1 LNLEIVAPI
10 SGVIALV
17 FATYLAYRV
26 LKKPKGSEHIIDIS
40 NSIKIGATAYLN
52 RQFTTAAIF
61 GAVLSF
67 IIYFTLGSVTALTFV
82 VGAIFSALSAYVGVI
97 IAINT
102 NMRTAESARHGI
114 KEALSTSFQSGTVIG
129 MSLAGLCLLG
139 VSSLYF
145 LLKDPFL
152 LVGLGFGASLIGLF
166 ARVGGGIYTKAAD
179 VGADLVGKIEMGIP
193 EDDPRNP
200 AVIADQVGDNV
211 GDIAGTGSDVFQS
224 YVCTLVA
231 AMILGISMYGKE
243 GLIYPMIIL
252 GAGILSS
259 IVGSFFVRVNHVG
272 ARRAINRG
280 MYVAAI
286 LISIVSAF
294 VSWEIFHSLNAFYAT
309 LAGIITVI
317 LFAYMTEYYTSFNK
331 KPVRAIA
338 NASRT
343 GAATNV
349 LMGYAM
355 SFESMAIPIIV
366 FSASIMVAYYFDGL
380 FGITLLAVGFL
391 SITATFIAMS
401 SYGPI
406 VDNAHGMVEMTGLSS
421 KVHLVMNKLDS
432 VGNVTKAVCKV
443 YAVGTSAL
451 AQVALISAYISAAK
465 LVTIDVT
472 KPPIIVGMLIGGM
485 LSFLF
490 CSLIIKAV
498 GNAAYKM
505 IEEIRR
511 QFRRNHKFRN
521 GEKPNYARCVD
532 ISTKAAI
539 RGMFLPAILSM
550 IVPLIVGFLLGREA
564 LGGLIIGN
572 LVTMLPLAL
581 VMCIGGAAWDNAK
594 KFIEAG
600 NFGGKGTPTHAAAV
614 VGDTVGD
621 PLKDAAG
628 PSLDI
633 FVNLIGIVAL
643 LYATSS
649 LAYFI
654 IV

>member
-1 LNLEIVAPI
+1 MNLILVAPI

-26 LKKPKGSEHIIDIS
+26 LKKPKGSERIIDIS
-40 NSIKIGATAYLN
+40 NSIKIAAKAYLN
-52 RQFTTAAIF
+52 RQFSTAAVF
-61 GAVLSF
+61 GVILTL
-67 IIYFTLGSVTALTFV
+67 IIYFTLGFFTALTFV
-82 VGAIFSALSAYVGVI
+82 VGAIFSALSAYIGVI

-102 NMRTAESARHGI
+102 NSRTAESARHGI
-114 KEALSTSFQSGTVIG
+114 KEALSTSFQSGTVVG
-129 MSLAGLCLLG
+129 MSLAGLGLLG
-139 VSSLYF
+139 TTCLYS

-152 LVGLGFGASLIGLF
+152 LIGLGFGASLIGLF

-179 VGADLVGKIEMGIP
+179 VGADLVGKLEMGLP

-231 AMILGISMYGKE
+231 AMILGISMYGTR
-243 GLIYPMIIL
+243 GLTYPMIIL
-252 GAGILSS
+252 GAGILAS
-259 IVGSFFVRVNHVG
+259 IVGSFFVKVNHVG

-286 LISIVSAF
+286 LITVISAF

-309 LAGIITVI
+309 LAGIIAVI
-317 LFAYMTEYYTSFNK
+317 LFAHVTEYYTSFNK

-349 LMGYAM
+349 LMGYAT
-355 SFESMAIPIIV
+355 SFESMAVPIIV

-406 VDNAHGMVEMTGLSS
+406 VDNAHGMIEMIGSTS

-451 AQVALISAYISAAK
+451 AQVALISAYISAAQIQ
-465 LVTIDVT
+465 TIDVT
-472 KPPIIVGMLIGGM
+472 KPPVIVGMLIGGM

-490 CSLIIKAV
+490 CSMIIKSV

-511 QFRRNHKFRN
+511 QFRKNHKFKN

-532 ISTKAAI
+532 ISIKSAI
-539 RGMFLPAILSM
+539 KGMFLPAVLSM
-550 IVPLIVGFLLGREA
+550 IVPLVVGVLLGREA
-564 LGGLIIGN
+564 LGGLIVGN

-600 NFGGKGTPTHAAAV
+600 NFGGKGTPTHAASV

-628 PSLDI
+628 PSLDVFI
-633 FVNLIGIVAL
+633 NLIGTMAL
-643 LYATSS
+643 LFVTSS
-649 LAYFI
+649 LAYL
-654 IV
+654 IVI

>member
-1 LNLEIVAPI
+1 MNLEIVAPI

-129 MSLAGLCLLG
+129 MLLAGLCLLG

-152 LVGLGFGASLIGLF
+152 LVGLGFGASLIGLL

>member
-1 LNLEIVAPI
+1 MNLILVAPI

-26 LKKPKGSEHIIDIS
+26 FKKPKGSERIIDIS
-40 NSIKIGATAYLN
+40 NSIKIAAKAYLN

-61 GAVLSF
+61 GAVLSL
-67 IIYFTLGSVTALTFV
+67 IIYFTLGAITALTFV
-82 VGAIFSALSAYVGVI
+82 AGAIFSALAAYIGVI

-114 KEALSTSFQSGTVIG
+114 KEALSTSFQSGTVVG

-139 VSSLYF
+139 VSCLYF

-179 VGADLVGKIEMGIP
+179 VGADLVGKLEMGLP

-224 YVCTLVA
+224 YICTLVA
-231 AMILGISMYGKE
+231 AMILGISMYGE
-243 GLIYPMIIL
+243 GGLTYPMIIL

-259 IVGSFFVRVNHVG
+259 IIGSFFVKVDHVG

-280 MYVAAI
+280 MYIAAI
-286 LISIVSAF
+286 LISIISAF
-294 VSWEIFHSLNAFYAT
+294 VSWEIFHSFNAFYAT
-309 LAGIITVI
+309 LAGIIAVI
-317 LFAYMTEYYTSFNK
+317 LFAHVTEYYTSFNK

-349 LMGYAM
+349 LMGYAN

-366 FSASIMVAYYFDGL
+366 FSASIMAAYYFDGL

-406 VDNAHGMVEMTGLSS
+406 VDNAHGMIEMIGLSS

-443 YAVGTSAL
+443 YAIGTSAL
-451 AQVALISAYISAAK
+451 AQVALISAYISAAH
-465 LVTIDVT
+465 LQTIDVT

-490 CSLIIKAV
+490 CSMIIKAV

-511 QFRRNHKFRN
+511 QFRRNHKFKN

-539 RGMFLPAILSM
+539 KGMFLPAILSM
-550 IVPLIVGFLLGREA
+550 IVPLAVGFLLGAEA
-564 LGGLIIGN
+564 LGGLIVGN
-572 LVTMLPLAL
+572 LITTLPLAL

-628 PSLDI
+628 PSLDVFI
-633 FVNLIGIVAL
+633 NLIGTMAL
-643 LYATSS
+643 LFVTSS
-649 LAYFI
+649 LAYLVI
-654 IV
+654 I

>member
-1 LNLEIVAPI
+1 MNLEIVAPI

-67 IIYFTLGSVTALTFV
+67 IIYFTLGYVTALTFV

-259 IVGSFFVRVNHVG
+259 IVGSFFVRVDHVG